1 MVLESVGSVDE
12 ATYGLNKNSTTKL
25 LDVENVHLQC
35 YNDLVDDDE
44 LHLAT
49 IIIQTHKWKP
59 NNKNLIC
66 WGFFAINDNSPI
78 DIKKPQMSHYIIYRL
93 VPQKVGNIVLNHN
106 FVMHKGFNKYN

>member
-12 ATYGLNKNSTTKL
+12 DTYGLNKNSTTKL

-49 IIIQTHKWKP
+49 IIIQTHK
-59 NNKNLIC
+59 
-66 WGFFAINDNSPI
+66 
-78 DIKKPQMSHYIIYRL
+78 
-93 VPQKVGNIVLNHN
+93 
-106 FVMHKGFNKYN
+106 